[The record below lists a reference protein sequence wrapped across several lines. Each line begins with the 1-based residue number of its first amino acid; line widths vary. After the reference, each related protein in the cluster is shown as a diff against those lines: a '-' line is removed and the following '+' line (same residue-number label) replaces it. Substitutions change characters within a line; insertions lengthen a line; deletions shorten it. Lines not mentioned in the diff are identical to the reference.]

1 MADLDRRAVGSSYGA
16 TTWGQAQAADID
28 VGLRKYML
36 GVYNYM
42 ASGLLLSGI
51 VAIVV
56 ANTSLGQLFF
66 TVNEAG
72 RLSQSGLGLL
82 MMFAPLGIILGM
94 SFGANRMSTT
104 TLQGLYWALVS
115 TMGVGFA
122 VALMTYTGSSVARVF
137 FITAASFG
145 ALSLYGYTTKKSLSG
160 MGSFLFMG
168 LIGIVIASVVS
179 LFVQSTMLQFMISV
193 GGVIVFAGLTAYDTQ
208 RIKNEYLGLRGSGL
222 EDRSAIMGAVSL
234 YLNFV
239 NLFQFLLSLLG
250 NRE

>member
-1 MADLDRRAVGSSYGA
+1 MADLDRRASAPYGTA
-16 TTWGQAQAADID
+16 TWGQAAAVDID

-36 GVYNYM
+36 RVYNYM

-51 VAIVV
+51 VAVVV
-56 ANTSLGQLFF
+56 ANTGLQELFF
-66 TVNEAG
+66 AQQANG
-72 RLSQSGLGLL
+72 RIGSTGLGLIA
-82 MMFAPLGIILGM
+82 MFAPIGIILAM
-94 SFGANRMSTT
+94 SFMRNLSIAA
-104 TLQGLYWALVS
+104 LQGLYWALVS
-115 TMGVGFA
+115 TMGIGFA
-122 VALMTYTGSSVARVF
+122 VALMTYTGTSVARVF

-145 ALSLYGYTTKKSLSG
+145 ALSLYGYTTKRSLSG

-168 LIGIVIASVVS
+168 LIGIMLAGIVNIFVASS
-179 LFVQSTMLQFMISV
+179 MMQFVISV

-208 RIKNEYLGLRGSGL
+208 NIKNQYLDIRGSGL
-222 EDRSAIMGAVSL
+222 EDRAAVMGAVSL